1 MQASLNS
8 IIRKIIH
15 IDMDCFFA
23 AVEIR
28 DNPALEDKPVAVGGP
43 SGKRGVLC
51 TCNYEARKYGI
62 TSAMPTWK
70 ALQQCP
76 SLIILP
82 VNIQKYK
89 AVSKSIHRIFKQFT
103 DNIEPLSLDE
113 AFLDVS
119 DNTLFN
125 GSATLLAEAIRKEIL
140 QQENLTASAGI
151 SFNKF
156 LAKIASAWNKPNGQY
171 TIRPEDRDAFM
182 TTLPI
187 EKIYGV
193 GKVTALKL
201 HQLGMHTC
209 GDLQAYSIEQ
219 LVTTFG
225 KSRSNLYFL
234 SRGIDHRAVQPVRLP
249 KSVSVQETYAQD
261 LMVPEEYAKAVQAL
275 HTRLLVRLQKH
286 TYPIRGIFIKLRFS
300 DFTHVAKEIKIS
312 NIDLSHWYVLLQGML
327 PKPVIPIRSIAMG
340 VRLLHQSTTQFHNLF
355 PELV

>member
-1 MQASLNS
+1 
-8 IIRKIIH
+8 
-15 IDMDCFFA
+15 MDCFFA

-28 DNPALEDKPVAVGGP
+28 DNPDLRNHPVAVGGP

-62 TSAMPTWK
+62 KSAMPTWK

-76 SLIILP
+76 DLIVLP
-82 VNIQKYK
+82 VNITKYK
-89 AVSKSIHRIFKQFT
+89 AVSKAIHNIFKQYT
-103 DNIEPLSLDE
+103 DHIEPLSLDE
-113 AFLDVS
+113 AFLDIS
-119 DNTLFN
+119 DNRLFY
-125 GSATLLAEAIRKEIL
+125 GSATLLAEAIRNEIF
-140 QQENLTASAGI
+140 QQEKLTASAGI

-156 LAKIASAWNKPNGQY
+156 LAKIASAWTKPNGQY

-201 HQLGMHTC
+201 HQLGVHTC

-219 LVTTFG
+219 LATTFG

-234 SRGIDHRAVQPVRLP
+234 SRGIDHRVVQPVRLP

-327 PKPVIPIRSIAMG
+327 PKPVLPIRSIAMG